1 MAVGDDEGVS
11 RNGHDVRAFLS
22 EALGQTYGSFRTL
35 DEARAG
41 DGAVVLS
48 GDYGGTIF
56 VTAPAR
62 IVACS
67 EEALITL
74 VSDLDAI
81 TWMSGDLTIATV
93 AFEAYAIGSG
103 VVGGDG
109 GEVIIDGV
117 WVHPHQIPSEVAAQA
132 REVVLGLRTR
142 IDLGLLRQEREREL
156 AKSVLGARPI
166 RSSRR
171 ICATWAGISTFSNL
185 WYRFSR
191 ANGLLA
197 LSSVATQAVPPRAA
211 PGSPPSWP
219 GCPARG
225 RRNALNNTLVLQ
237 SEKPVLDGL
246 QAKGLGLTPAIV
258 QDLRC

>member
-1 MAVGDDEGVS
+1 MVTGSGDHLKLVAVGDDEGVS

-156 AKSVLGARPI
+156 AKKRARRGANPFESENLRHLGWDFDIFEP
-166 RSSRR
+166 
-171 ICATWAGISTFSNL
+171 
-185 WYRFSR
+185 
-191 ANGLLA
+191 
-197 LSSVATQAVPPRAA
+197 VVP
-211 PGSPPSWP
+211 
-219 GCPARG
+219 
-225 RRNALNNTLVLQ
+225 LQ
-237 SEKPVLDGL
+237 
-246 QAKGLGLTPAIV
+246 
-258 QDLRC
+258 